1 MWRQNQLYQSSRRD
15 EWLLMG
21 NADRVSF
28 EKIRIVEF
36 PSQEGYGF
44 PGYGLPVAIE
54 LNSVESI
61 RGLGLSKTGESR

>member
-1 MWRQNQLYQSSRRD
+1 
-15 EWLLMG
+15 MG